1 MSTQGAGSTSDS
13 QGVIAGF
20 KQFLMR
26 GNVIELAV
34 AVVVGAAFTNVVNA
48 VVKGVVNPV
57 VGIFGSKN
65 LDKYHSCFSDVC
77 TTSPEGEVTKGVSIL
92 WGPVLSATLT
102 FVITAA
108 VVYFAMILPMN
119 KLRDRQAAKGAVA
132 ETPAEATEIELLAQ
146 IRDELVAQRN
156 GSFPSRDGGSPSPE
170 AGTFP
175 TQR

>member
-1 MSTQGAGSTSDS
+1 MSTQGAGSASES

-26 GNVIELAV
+26 GNVMELAV
-34 AVVVGAAFTNVVNA
+34 AVVVGAAFTSIVNA
-48 VVKGVVNPV
+48 VVKGVINPL
-57 VGIFGSKN
+57 VGLFGSRN

-77 TTSPEGEVTKGVSIL
+77 TTSPEGEVTKGVAIL

-102 FVITAA
+102 FVVTAA

-119 KLRDRQAAKGAVA
+119 KLRERQAAKTPVDASAA
-132 ETPAEATEIELLAQ
+132 EVTEIELLTQ

-156 GSFPSRDGGSPSPE
+156 GPAPHRDGGTLPS
-170 AGTFP
+170 
-175 TQR
+175 QR